1 MKNLLLTSYFLFI
14 VSFLFCQTPDKEKL
28 QIHFKN
34 FVQNCS
40 LWSSINDGKQSMG
53 TKTEILPNKP
63 ILPIET
69 HYFKLTDYGASCFVA
84 QKQLNKNIVVVN
96 HPWMWLE
103 GSLQGI
109 LFRSSGLIKPE
120 GGLIL

>member
-14 VSFLFCQTPDKEKL
+14 VSFIFCQTPVKEKL

-40 LWSSINDGKQSMG
+40 LWSSINDGKQNMG
-53 TKTEILPNKP
+53 TKTEILPYKP
-63 ILPIET
+63 ILHIET

-109 LFRSSGLIKPE
+109 LFRSSGLIKQE